1 MIVDLFAGPGGW
13 DEGLAWLGRRDVVGV
28 EWDAS
33 ACATAEAAGHARIH
47 ADVSKLDPVALVA
60 ASTRPPWT
68 PHVEGLIASPPCQAW
83 SAAGKRLG
91 ELDRV
96 NCHTLADRM
105 ASGDDT
111 TDWCDWHDARS
122 PLIAQPVRWVRD
134 LTPDWIA
141 LEEVPAV
148 ADYWRHL
155 ATIFTGWGYR
165 VWTGVVNAA
174 DYGVP
179 QTRKRAILLA
189 HRSRRVARPH
199 PTHSRTPSLFEAP
212 WATMFEALGLGFD
225 APSATVS
232 GGGTDTGGAEV
243 FGNADYRRR
252 LAAIGF
258 PRRDETDPT
267 RYRERDLFPI
277 DGPAPTVTEKAR
289 SWKHFHGE
297 LREDERPPVFVSG
310 NQENSTRRSIDEPA
324 PTLLFGHRKND
335 VRWLL
340 DGRTNS
346 TDGKGGTYPTPPV
359 SSDRPGPTVTTNA
372 RLWTWAEDAEWAHD
386 RPATAV
392 MGDPRLAP
400 PGHRDRSPDGPPMFA
415 ESVRVTVEQAAAL
428 QSFPRD
434 YPWQGTKTRK
444 FRQIGDA
451 VPPLLAA
458 RMLES
463 LGVGSLS

>member
-189 HRSRRVARPH
+189 HRLRPVGRPH
-199 PTHSRTPSLFEAP
+199 TTHSRTPSLFERP
-212 WATMFEALGLGFD
+212 WVTMAEAIGFGFD
-225 APSATVS
+225 GPSATVS

-289 SWKHFHGE
+289 SWKH
-297 LREDERPPVFVSG
+297 
-310 NQENSTRRSIDEPA
+310 
-324 PTLLFGHRKND
+324 
-335 VRWLL
+335 W
-340 DGRTNS
+340 
-346 TDGKGGTYPTPPV
+346 
-359 SSDRPGPTVTTNA
+359 
-372 RLWTWAEDAEWAHD
+372 
-386 RPATAV
+386 
-392 MGDPRLAP
+392 
-400 PGHRDRSPDGPPMFA
+400 DRSPDGPPMFA

-444 FRQIGDA
+444 SRQIGDA